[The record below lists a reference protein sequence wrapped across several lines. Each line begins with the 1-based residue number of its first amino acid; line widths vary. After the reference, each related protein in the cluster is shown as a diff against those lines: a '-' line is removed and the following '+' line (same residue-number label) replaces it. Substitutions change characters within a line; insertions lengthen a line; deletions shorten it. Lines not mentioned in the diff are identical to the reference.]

1 MIYNYLIVEDNPGAM
16 KNLQLAL
23 REHEN
28 FQEIGTAETLTQGI
42 TKAKALGPHLIFL
55 DVELG
60 NENGFDLIKEIRQHT
75 TKRPFIIMT
84 TAVDKYAK
92 TAVNQDVL
100 YFLDKPIDPDELL
113 LALQK
118 FERAFLDGQN
128 HLVIKNT
135 EGHYFVL
142 LEEIEFIASD
152 NSYCN
157 IYRNGQKMMTVS
169 KTLKELAST
178 LPKPFIRVHKS
189 YIVNPKYVRMINTS
203 KKFLEIHSSSSEVAV
218 KIPISDT
225 YLDAVKMEFLTPR

>member
-28 FQEIGTAETLTQGI
+28 FKEIGTAETLSKGI
-42 TKAKALGPHLIFL
+42 TKAKTLNPHLIFL

-60 NENGFDLIKEIRQHT
+60 DENGFDLINEIKQHT
-75 TKRPFIIMT
+75 TVRPFIIMT

-92 TAVNQDVL
+92 RAVNQDVL
-100 YFLDKPIDPDELL
+100 YFLDKPIDPDELH

-118 FERAFLDGQN
+118 FERAFLDGQR
-128 HLVIKNT
+128 HLIIKNT
-135 EGHYFVL
+135 EGHYFIL

-157 IYRNGQKMMTVS
+157 IYRNEQNMMTVS
-169 KTLKELAST
+169 KTLKDLENT

-203 KKFLEIHSSSSEVAV
+203 KKFLEITSSSSSEPI
-218 KIPISDT
+218 KIPISDS
-225 YLDAVKMEFLTPR
+225 YVEAVKQEFLTVR